1 MQVSGYSS
9 SLPLSTQIIK
19 KAGQAAESPSSPVS
33 PEQVNT
39 AVDRAADR
47 VSEAKNSRELSQAA
61 KRDAATQIYS
71 ANTQQRQIETY
82 LAVAS
87 EDEVD
92 SQPSP
97 LETAQNLSEAQ
108 QRNDRAQNIDDLP
121 SRPERPENDPAKPEP
136 RVATRA

>member
-1 MQVSGYSS
+1 MQVASYSS
-9 SLPLSTQIIK
+9 SLPLSTQVINK
-19 KAGQAAESPSSPVS
+19 YGPTN
-33 PEQVNT
+33 PEQVNKV
-39 AVDRAADR
+39 VDAASDR
-47 VSEAKNSRELSQAA
+47 VDERQESRELSQAA

-87 EDEVD
+87 EGEVE

-136 RVATRA
+136 YVATRA

>member
-9 SLPLSTQIIK
+9 NLPLSTQVINK
-19 KAGQAAESPSSPVS
+19 YGPTN
-33 PEQVNT
+33 PEQVNKV
-39 AVDRAADR
+39 VDATSDR
-47 VSEAKNSRELSQAA
+47 VDERQESRELNQAA
-61 KRDAATQIYS
+61 KRDAAAQIYS

-87 EDEVD
+87 EGEVD

-108 QRNDRAQNIDDLP
+108 QRNDRAQNIEDLP

-136 RVATRA
+136 YVATRA

>member
-9 SLPLSTQIIK
+9 NLPLSTQVINK
-19 KAGQAAESPSSPVS
+19 YGPTN
-33 PEQVNT
+33 PEQVNKV
-39 AVDRAADR
+39 VDATSDR
-47 VSEAKNSRELSQAA
+47 VAERQESRELSQAA

-87 EDEVD
+87 EGEVD

-97 LETAQNLSEAQ
+97 LETAQNLSETQ
-108 QRNDRAQNIDDLP
+108 QRNDRAQNIEDLP
-121 SRPERPENDPAKPEP
+121 SRPERPENDPAQPEP
-136 RVATRA
+136 YVATRA

>member
-9 SLPLSTQIIK
+9 NLPLSTQVINK
-19 KAGQAAESPSSPVS
+19 YGPTN
-33 PEQVNT
+33 PEQVNKV
-39 AVDRAADR
+39 VDAASDR
-47 VSEAKNSRELSQAA
+47 VDERQASRELSQAA

-87 EDEVD
+87 EGQVD

-136 RVATRA
+136 YVATRA